1 MECAKAI
8 PCLNAVLAALL
19 ILSIISVEGQ
29 ISTPC
34 TASMITS
41 FTPCINFI
49 TGSTGNGASP
59 TAGCCD
65 SLRSLTGSSMD
76 CACLIITGN
85 VPFSLP
91 INRTLSISLPR
102 ACKSGGVPIQCKGPV
117 LFVPSPSPAVA
128 ASPFSPRASKASALA
143 PPPAETTEEIPPA
156 SPPVDRIA
164 PTATTGIRPVLT
176 PTSAADQSYISPLL
190 LLFKLPIRN
199 LAVATATTPAQAP
212 TAKPS
217 HSDEQRCSCPGTPQT
232 PASFN

>member
-1 MECAKAI
+1 FLLHNLPFKPLCALPDMECAKAI

-19 ILSIISVEGQ
+19 ILSVISVEGQ

-65 SLRSLTGSSMD
+65 SLRSLTSSSMD

-102 ACKSGGVPIQCKGPV
+102 ACKSGGVPIQCKGITWQVAIPLSCAKIDGPV
-117 LFVPSPSPAVA
+117 LFGPSPSPAVA
-128 ASPFSPRASKASALA
+128 AAPFSPRASKASALA
-143 PPPAETTEEIPPA
+143 PPPTETTEEIPPA
-156 SPPVDRIA
+156 SPPVDQIA
-164 PTATTGIRPVLT
+164 PTATPGIRPVLT

-190 LLFKLPIRN
+190 LLLSF
-199 LAVATATTPAQAP
+199 VALVP
-212 TAKPS
+212 
-217 HSDEQRCSCPGTPQT
+217 
-232 PASFN
+232 FNYY